1 MLPSWLPTNVESPD
15 ANAVPVSIVL
25 VDVREQESKLPR
37 ANYSVRANYLVRLVV
52 LLAMMCMVLALF
64 WRRETSAEVI
74 EARQFLLRDSSGRVR
89 AGLVLEHNEPTL
101 FFADTSGKRISE
113 YK

>member
-15 ANAVPVSIVL
+15 ANAVSVTIV
-25 VDVREQESKLPR
+25 VGDVRIAQKPERKRGL
-37 ANYSVRANYLVRLVV
+37 AV
-52 LLAMMCMVLALF
+52 LLVWLLLLISCTVALL
-64 WRRETSAEVI
+64 TQNDTPEVI
-74 EARQFLLRDSSGRVR
+74 EAQQFLLRDSSGKIR

>member
-1 MLPSWLPTNVESPD
+1 LLPSWLPTNVESPD
-15 ANAVPVSIVL
+15 ANAVSVTIVVGDDRIAQKPERKRGL
-25 VDVREQESKLPR
+25 
-37 ANYSVRANYLVRLVV
+37 AV
-52 LLAMMCMVLALF
+52 LLIWLILLISCTVALL
-64 WRRETSAEVI
+64 TQSDTPEVI
-74 EARQFLLRDSSGRVR
+74 EAQQFLLRDSSGKVR